1 MPAMAPVMV
10 LTVLL
15 ATAASSAASAAN
27 THSWPQQPPARLK
40 PKTSSVAPASSG
52 GGIHPMVVGG
62 LQAPVGRMKHQVGF
76 NMQKA
81 RTPGCGASLLR
92 EDVVL
97 TARHCGAAKGHELIV
112 GAFSSPFY
120 YFEAS
125 EGSQKVTVARVL
137 SHPDP
142 DVDMT
147 LMFLEKCVQLTD
159 AVQPI
164 KLATKAEL
172 AAAQSS
178 TWLVSGWGSTSENSD
193 SWGQDG
199 NMPHYLQ
206 YANVK
211 PTDCAQD
218 YWDYY
223 PDKEV
228 CAGRVPSMN
237 GDTTPPYTDT
247 CQGDSGGPMTFNV
260 GSPSSPL
267 SGSASDDRLVGV
279 TSWGYGCGVKLGVY
293 ASVPYVNDW
302 ITSQMDSTLK
312 PCSSPNTTLSF
323 VKTSDAANWYPK
335 PSRTINGGKKRG
347 NATEALAWCKSEC
360 YSSRMKRSTKS
371 CVAFSVSYGKGSY
384 ATVPRCDMWYAVPL
398 RTCQAGD
405 KLSSCQRPS
414 GGSYRIAY
422 VDG

>member
-1 MPAMAPVMV
+1 
-10 LTVLL
+10 
-15 ATAASSAASAAN
+15 
-27 THSWPQQPPARLK
+27 
-40 PKTSSVAPASSG
+40 
-52 GGIHPMVVGG
+52 
-62 LQAPVGRMKHQVGF
+62 
-76 NMQKA
+76 
-81 RTPGCGASLLR
+81 
-92 EDVVL
+92 
-97 TARHCGAAKGHELIV
+97 
-112 GAFSSPFY
+112 
-120 YFEAS
+120 
-125 EGSQKVTVARVL
+125 
-137 SHPDP
+137 
-142 DVDMT
+142 
-147 LMFLEKCVQLTD
+147 
-159 AVQPI
+159 
-164 KLATKAEL
+164 
-172 AAAQSS
+172 
-178 TWLVSGWGSTSENSD
+178 
-193 SWGQDG
+193 
-199 NMPHYLQ
+199 MPHYLQ

-211 PTDCAQD
+211 PTNCAQD

-302 ITSQMDSTLK
+302 ITSQMDSVSLLRLFGEEGTARPSRGVWKREEAPSRRCGSGCDHLLNPDPPPLPRSQTLR

-398 RTCQAGD
+398 RTCQADD
-405 KLSSCQRPS
+405 KLSSCKRPS